1 MTSMLV
7 NVLQPQAEMAMAAH
21 RWLLRSGIR
30 LRNGAAGG
38 RGAVHRAYDATHG
51 ALLPPYPEI
60 TGYAVQFHLRWSGD
74 AAELDMFAARESG
87 EWLLSIQANDA
98 SPAAGAFPYA
108 VDRSGAHGG
117 FFTFDS
123 AIVGHALLDLAAA
136 TGDERYRTA
145 AEHAAR
151 WVLRQQHANGGF
163 GAGVDGVWPVSWA
176 SDDNCLHGK
185 LALFLGR
192 MWQAEGA
199 AAYRAGALAL
209 LRWLASLQ
217 RADGGI
223 VTAYGSDYVFAH
235 THCYAVEGML
245 AGAVIL
251 GQQQY
256 LENAAR
262 GAAFLAGVQCAN
274 GGVPRYVGRGALR
287 YLKECNARLPYVRML
302 APHLDVGATA
312 QAVRIWT
319 WVRALRGGFARN
331 IERGLAWL
339 AASQLRT
346 SDVHLDGGFPASI
359 DPLKPWRC
367 REMQLYPWVGIFAA
381 DAVRLQTAVNVAAD
395 LY

>member
-1 MTSMLV
+1 MTTSPV
-7 NVLQPQAEMAMAAH
+7 HALQAYAEMAVAAR

-30 LRNGAAGG
+30 SRNGAAGG
-38 RGAVHRAYDATHG
+38 RGAVHRAIDATRG
-51 ALLPPYPEI
+51 TLLPFYPEI
-60 TGYAVQFHLRWSGD
+60 TAYAVQFHLRWCG
-74 AAELDMFAARESG
+74 AAAGEDMNAARESG

-98 SPAAGAFPYA
+98 SPAPGAFPYA
-108 VDRSGAHGG
+108 VGQGGGAHGG
-117 FFTFDS
+117 YFTFDS

-145 AEHAAR
+145 AERAAR
-151 WVLRQQHANGGF
+151 WVLRQQRAYGGF
-163 GAGVDGVWPVSWA
+163 GAGGVQPVSWA

-192 MWQAEGA
+192 MWQAEGVA
-199 AAYRAGALAL
+199 VYRAGALAL
-209 LRWLASLQ
+209 LRWLVTLQ

-223 VTAYGSDYVFAH
+223 ETAHGSDYVLAH
-235 THCYAVEGML
+235 AHCYAVEGLL

-251 GQQQY
+251 GDQQY

-262 GAAFLAGVQCAN
+262 GAAFLAGAQYAN

-287 YLKECNARLPYVRML
+287 YLKECGARLPYVRML
-302 APHLDVGATA
+302 APHLDIGATA

-319 WVRALRGGFARN
+319 WAQALRGGFARN

-339 AASQLRT
+339 AASQLHT
-346 SDVHLDGGFPASI
+346 ADVHLDGGFPAGI
-359 DPLKPWRC
+359 DPLKLWRR
-367 REMQLYPWVGIFAA
+367 REMQFYPWVGIFAA